1 MRWYDSPCACSL
13 VQQLALC
20 TMLRASRKPTRITK
34 TVATFR
40 KPRLAIASAR
50 ASGSMPAQCSRQ
62 ATSGRV

>member
-1 MRWYDSPCACSL
+1 VRWYDSPCACSL

-40 KPRLAIASAR
+40 KPSAR